1 MYLSVLLYFFLL
13 FCAVYYNHNNSETP
27 LTHIDKILEFI
38 MTNVNTTFA
47 KKVLFIAGISAL
59 ALTDMATAVAYMG
72 VEDTLFMGDAIVSN
86 LA

>member
-1 MYLSVLLYFFLL
+1 
-13 FCAVYYNHNNSETP
+13 
-27 LTHIDKILEFI
+27 

-59 ALTDMATAVAYMG
+59 ALTDMATAVAYIG
-72 VEDTLFMGDAIVSN
+72 VEDTIFMGDAIVSN